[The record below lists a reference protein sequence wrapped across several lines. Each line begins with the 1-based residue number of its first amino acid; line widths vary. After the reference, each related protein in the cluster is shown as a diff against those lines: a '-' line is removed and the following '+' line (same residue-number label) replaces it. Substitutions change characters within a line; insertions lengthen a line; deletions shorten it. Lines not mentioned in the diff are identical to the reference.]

1 MVESSTVYRFSDK
14 THNEWEDRAA
24 FVKHEGKYDL
34 LAMDY
39 TVKVWGRKGEGRV
52 GIVAVCHE
60 CLCSPLQVEGG
71 EEVDAPPPAVP
82 PLPPQSKLDKR
93 VQVSG

>member
-39 TVKVWGRKGEGRV
+39 TVKVWGRGEWG
-52 GIVAVCHE
+52 
-60 CLCSPLQVEGG
+60 
-71 EEVDAPPPAVP
+71 
-82 PLPPQSKLDKR
+82 
-93 VQVSG
+93 